1 MSFDLRADIEDLKR
15 LHPLLQAV
23 PKGLDTAVARAL
35 NKTMTGART
44 DAVAMIRRDYN
55 LKAGLIRADLRII
68 RANANNLRAVLRGE
82 ASPGI
87 PMIDSGVLPKRVPS
101 TVRSKGRYTPA
112 VGISA
117 MIKKGKRTTFPG
129 AFVARMSSGHVG
141 VFHRREDGRKMKA
154 KNRPAIRQMFG
165 PSAIKLLAG
174 DRYDI
179 ELEEKIEARWDKDLQ
194 HEARN
199 VLRKAGLL
207 K

>member
-1 MSFDLRADIEDLKR
+1 MSFDIRANIEDLKR
-15 LHPLLQAV
+15 LLPAIQAV

-35 NKTMTGART
+35 NKTITGART

-68 RANANNLRAVLRGE
+68 RASASKLQAVLRGE
-82 ASPGI
+82 GSPGI
-87 PMIDSGVLPKRVPS
+87 VMIDSGVLPRRVPS
-101 TVRSKGRYTPA
+101 TVRTKGRYTPA

-129 AFVARMSSGHVG
+129 AFVARMPSGHVG
-141 VFHRREDGRKMKA
+141 VFLRREDGSRMRS
-154 KNRPAIRQMFG
+154 KNRVAIRQMYG

-174 DRYDI
+174 DRYDE
-179 ELEEKIEARWDKDLQ
+179 ELENKIEERWEKDLQ